1 MLITGG
7 AGFLGINLIR
17 FLLARGHAITS
28 LDLAEFEY
36 PDVRGQIR
44 VVRGDIRD
52 PAAVRQAME
61 GAIRPVASL
70 HAGDS
75 WSMKLSGSFPTHVG
89 HQQPALGFDNRRLSC
104 VHTIHTWPRSV
115 PTS

>member
-1 MLITGG
+1 MTSDRVLITGG

-44 VVRGDIRD
+44 VVLLREWHDGRWWVWDRVHQRPNGPGRTLEEAD
-52 PAAVRQAME
+52 RAVEELNAE
-61 GAIRPVASL
+61 
-70 HAGDS
+70 
-75 WSMKLSGSFPTHVG
+75 TE
-89 HQQPALGFDNRRLSC
+89 
-104 VHTIHTWPRSV
+104 
-115 PTS
+115 